1 MTETSIV
8 PGEATAET
16 AHIPAVQK
24 IIANIFSYVFHPLF
38 IPAYITAFLLYL
50 HPSFFSGAGSDEK
63 KRIMLS
69 VSLNTILFPGMTVLL
84 LKGLHFIES
93 IFLRTQRDRI
103 IPYIASG
110 TFYFWM
116 FWVMKNQSIY
126 PPVIVGFSLGI
137 CISAFAGLMA
147 NIYSKISMH
156 AIGMGGVIGIFLVVM
171 KTNTMLMTWPL
182 AGAFLLT
189 GIVCTSRLSVSDHS
203 PKEIYSGLFLG
214 IICQLVAAFFV

>member
-1 MTETSIV
+1 MTDTFIV
-8 PGEATAET
+8 TGEVTAET
-16 AHIPAVQK
+16 AHIPAAQK
-24 IIANIFSYVFHPLF
+24 IIAKIFSYVFHPLF

-50 HPSFFSGAGSDEK
+50 HPSFFSGSGSGEK
-63 KRIMLS
+63 KRILLS

-84 LKGLHFIES
+84 LKGLNFIES
-93 IFLRTQRDRI
+93 VFLRTQRDRI

-116 FWVMKNQSIY
+116 FWVMKNQAMY
-126 PPVIVGFSLGI
+126 PPVMVGFSLGI

-147 NIYSKISMH
+147 NIYTKISMH
-156 AIGMGGVIGIFLVVM
+156 AIGMGGVIGIFLIVM
-171 KTNTMLMTWPL
+171 RTNTMLMTWPL

-203 PKEIYSGLFLG
+203 PKEIYAGLFLG